1 MPERFDMVVIGGGSG
16 GYTCAARAAELGLKV
31 ALAEAGDLGGACL
44 HRGCIPTKGLLQPP
58 HPDGIAARIARN
70 KTAIEALQKGVVHLL
85 KGVTVIP
92 GRAKLAGPAHVDVQG
107 HGILDAGRIVI
118 ATGSRPRPLGALPFD
133 GTQVFSSD
141 DAVLRENVPERLV
154 IVGGGI
160 VGVEMADVYA
170 AYGAQVAIM
179 EEAAQVLPQE
189 DPWLVRH
196 LMRAFAQRRIAVSAG
211 THVAAAE
218 REGSRLRLTLVG
230 PEGPEGLVCDHVLV
244 AIGRAPNVEDLGL
257 ETVGITLKNG
267 AIPVDG
273 LGRTPAQGVF
283 AVGDVTGPPLLAHRA
298 TRQGRIAAEVAA
310 GRKPAPLKT
319 RVIPSCV
326 YTRPQLASVGLPAD
340 PDKGDVTGEGYFR
353 ANGLGVVTGRTEGGV
368 RVVAEAGTGRLKGAF
383 MVGAQ
388 VTEMAGAFS
397 VALSAGLTVP
407 QMAEGIFPHP
417 TLSETVHDA
426 LEAALRK
433 L

>member
-1 MPERFDMVVIGGGSG
+1 MPERFDLVVIGGGSG

-58 HPDGIAARIARN
+58 DPDGIGARIAKNRE
-70 KTAIEALQKGVVHLL
+70 AIDALQRGVVHML
-85 KGVTVIP
+85 KGVTVVP
-92 GRAKLAGPAHVDVQG
+92 GRAQLAGPAHVEVAD
-107 HGILDAGRIVI
+107 HGTLEAGRIVL

-133 GTQVFSSD
+133 GDRVFSSD
-141 DAVLRENVPERLV
+141 DAVLREDLPARLV
-154 IVGGGI
+154 VVGGGI
-160 VGVEMADVYA
+160 VGCEMADVYA

-179 EEAAQVLPQE
+179 EEAEHVLPAE
-189 DPWLVRH
+189 DPFLVR
-196 LMRAFAQRRIAVSAG
+196 LLTRAFAQRRIAISAG

-218 REGSRLRLTLVG
+218 RQGSHLRLTLVG
-230 PEGPEGLVCDHVLV
+230 PEGPEGLVCDHILV
-244 AIGRAPNVEDLGL
+244 AIGRTPNVEDLGL
-257 ETVGITLKNG
+257 ETVGIALKNG

-273 LGRTPAQGVF
+273 LGHTSAPGVF

-310 GRKPAPLKT
+310 GKSPAPLEN
-319 RVIPSCV
+319 RLIPSCI
-326 YTRPQLASVGLPAD
+326 YTHPQLASVGLPAD
-340 PDKGDVTGEGYFR
+340 PEAGDVTGEAYFR

-368 RVVAEAGTGRLKGAF
+368 RLVAEAGTGRLKGAF

-388 VTEMAGAFS
+388 VTEFAGAMS
-397 VALSAGLTVP
+397 VALAAGLTLEQLAAGV
-407 QMAEGIFPHP
+407 FPHP
-417 TLSETVHDA
+417 TLSETLHDA
-426 LEAALRK
+426 VEAALRR